1 MYSKLWLKNLFL
13 SASLFSNYNL
23 LRTYQS
29 PLSFLIIHFFNHESP
44 VIPPIIHYLHLW
56 MSSNTHQCPL
66 FSSTNVQ
73 FHLPMSTFSSTNVQF
88 YSPMSTFSSTNVQF
102 DFSMST
108 FSTINIQFHSSLCAL
123 SSIKINFSQLIPA
136 LFIFKSL
143 TKYNKNS
150 KQKFLLASSSY
161 IFIILWVL

>member
-66 FSSTNVQ
+66 
-73 FHLPMSTFSSTNVQF
+73 
-88 YSPMSTFSSTNVQF
+88 FSSTNVQF

>member
-88 YSPMSTFSSTNVQF
+88 